1 MNFENV
7 NMEVVLY
14 DVIHE
19 VVEEKDG
26 SDKAKN
32 LLANPTKTPPAANNN
47 RRIKK
52 YYRRLHFPTKEMEA

>member
-26 SDKAKN
+26 SDIAKTS
-32 LLANPTKTPPAANNN
+32 PGAANNN